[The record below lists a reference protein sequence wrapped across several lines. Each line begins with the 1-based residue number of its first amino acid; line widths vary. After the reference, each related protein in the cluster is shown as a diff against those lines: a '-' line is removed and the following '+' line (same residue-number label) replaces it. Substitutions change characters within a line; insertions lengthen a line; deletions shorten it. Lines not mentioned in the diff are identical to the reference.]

1 METGRGYKNVQAEL
15 IKFYDM
21 VKKFWKQKD
30 GKQWFQNGEQDHLVL
45 SFPCN

>member
-30 GKQWFQNGEQDHLVL
+30 GKQWFQNGE
-45 SFPCN
+45 